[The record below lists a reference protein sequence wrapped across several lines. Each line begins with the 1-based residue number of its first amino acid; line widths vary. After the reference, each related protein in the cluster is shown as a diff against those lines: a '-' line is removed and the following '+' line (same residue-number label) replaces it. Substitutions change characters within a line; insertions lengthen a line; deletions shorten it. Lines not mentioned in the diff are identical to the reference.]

1 MRPLQHCY
9 LFAHLAGQMESNAK
23 KFRRGAF
30 KSKRDGHSLYKAGHV
45 QKIKFNHT
53 TDEHFRF
60 VESRVKASMTRNK
73 QYRTR
78 LSLSK
83 QTAQV
88 KLGACNCKTGANGRC
103 THIGAL
109 PYKIRDLTESEVDE
123 ITPDLTCTERQQQWH
138 IPRSNSS
145 KDELVLLD
153 E

>member
-30 KSKRDGHSLYKAGHV
+30 KSKREGHSLYKAGHK

-60 VESRVKASMTRNK
+60 FESCVKASMTRNK

>member
-1 MRPLQHCY
+1 
-9 LFAHLAGQMESNAK
+9 
-23 KFRRGAF
+23 
-30 KSKRDGHSLYKAGHV
+30 
-45 QKIKFNHT
+45 
-53 TDEHFRF
+53 
-60 VESRVKASMTRNK
+60 MTRNK

>member
-9 LFAHLAGQMESNAK
+9 LFAHLAEQMESNAK

-30 KSKRDGHSLYKAGHV
+30 KSKREGHSLYKAGHV
-45 QKIKFNHT
+45 QKVKFNHT

-60 VESRVKASMTRNK
+60 FESCVKASMTRNK